1 MLGSGLL
8 LSLLGVVI
16 IAQVTEG
23 NALGR
28 LGVLQA
34 LGID

>member
-1 MLGSGLL
+1 MVPSGLL
-8 LSLLGVVI
+8 LTILGIVV

-23 NALGR
+23 DALGR